1 MDQGDIMLR
10 LLASAI
16 LCVATPV
23 VAEQYI
29 AHATLPY
36 QGPVAYADKTLQTV
50 FYAES
55 DGHHVSAI
63 GFDGKVL
70 WTRDLYA
77 DTEKAVKGTSKGNP
91 AGESEVERIFRE
103 ERSRRKIVS
112 INRGTAPNP
121 SAKSGDRN
129 KLYLSI
135 AFSSADFCIIDAAT
149 GNPVLWGR
157 D

>member
-1 MDQGDIMLR
+1 MLR
-10 LLASAI
+10 VLALAI
-16 LCVATPV
+16 LCVAAPV
-23 VAEQYI
+23 AAAQYI
-29 AHATLPY
+29 AHGTLPY
-36 QGPVAYADKTLQTV
+36 HGPVAYADKTVQTV

-77 DTEKAVKGTSKGNP
+77 ETEKVMKAMSKGNA
-91 AGESEVERIFRE
+91 AGESEVERLFRE

-112 INRGTAPNP
+112 LNRGSAPNP
-121 SAKSGDRN
+121 SAKGTDEN
-129 KLYLSI
+129 KLYLAV

-149 GNPVLWGR
+149 GTPVLWGR

>member
-1 MDQGDIMLR
+1 MLR
-10 LLASAI
+10 LLAFAI

-23 VAEQYI
+23 AAEQYI

-63 GFDGKVL
+63 GFDGRVL
-70 WTRDLYA
+70 CTRDLYA
-77 DTEKAVKGTSKGNP
+77 DTEKALKGASKGNP

-129 KLYLSI
+129 KLFLSI
-135 AFSSADFCIIDAAT
+135 AFSSADSCIIDAAT

>member
-1 MDQGDIMLR
+1 MLR
-10 LLASAI
+10 LLALAI
-16 LCVATPV
+16 LCAAPPV
-23 VAEQYI
+23 VAEPYI

-36 QGPVAYADKTLQTV
+36 QGPVAYADKTLQTI

-77 DTEKAVKGTSKGNP
+77 ETEKAVRGASKDNP
-91 AGESEVERIFRE
+91 AGDSEVERIFRE

-135 AFSSADFCIIDAAT
+135 DFSSADFCIIDAAT